1 MAASYD
7 EAVAELYQAPHASF
21 VTERKRLAGELKDA
35 GDKPGATRLGKLPR
49 PPISAWAVNQLWWQD
64 RETFESM
71 LESAAQLRDGD
82 LAIAAQHRETIA
94 KLRQKA
100 QQILADAGH
109 AATEA
114 TLRRVTT
121 TLAAIAAT
129 GGFDPDPDGALG
141 DDRDP
146 PGFEAIGIGSVAAPP
161 RPEPRAKAEPKK
173 HDDKGEKDDAKREAR
188 RREMEE
194 ARERAEAEQARRKT
208 EEDASRRRTE
218 RHRLEAA
225 LRNEHGEIEAKRR
238 EVERLNKQIAA
249 LQESIL
255 QAQASVDDIQKRLDD
270 LAEE

>member
-21 VTERKRLAGELKDA
+21 VTERKRLAGDLKAA
-35 GDKPGATRLGKLPR
+35 GDKPGATKLGKLPR
-49 PPISAWAVNQLWWQD
+49 PPISAWTVNQLWWQARD
-64 RETFESM
+64 TFESM

-82 LAIAAQHRETIA
+82 LALAAQHRETIA

-100 QQILADAGH
+100 QQILADAGN

-129 GGFDPDPDGALG
+129 GGFEPDPEGALG

-146 PGFEAIGIGSVAAPP
+146 PGFEAIGIGSVPAAP
-161 RPEPRAKAEPKK
+161 RAEPKPK
-173 HDDKGEKDDAKREAR
+173 APAKVEADEQDDDKREAR

-194 ARERAEAEQARRKT
+194 ARERAEAEQARRKA
-208 EEDASRRRTE
+208 EEEATRRRTE

-255 QAQASVDDIQKRLDD
+255 QAQASVADIQQRLDE
-270 LAEE
+270 LAED